1 MPNDATPTDD
11 MSQATTPVGPDEAGE
26 EPTGSGPTSPESVGS
41 EPIDWAALREAAARR
56 RARRRVVGGAVAVAL
71 VAAASVGVWLLSGD
85 DEEPPARHTAELPT
99 GFGAYRLAD
108 EGDSAWERIGWQENR
123 DPTTKAARVTY
134 RNTDKRKALAIT
146 LRLDP
151 SIGVSDPNEDE
162 DAVSQILGTRVTSDE
177 VKSYDPGPI
186 GGTLRCVRYEVAD
199 TTSAR
204 CAWGNDAASVTVQ
217 PVVTSGPRPSVGQT
231 AKETRS
237 FLDEL
242 RLREVE

>member
-1 MPNDATPTDD
+1 M
-11 MSQATTPVGPDEAGE
+11 GPDEAGE
-26 EPTGSGPTSPESVGS
+26 EPTGSGPTSPESIGS

-71 VAAASVGVWLLSGD
+71 VATASVGVWLLSGD

-108 EGDSAWERIGWQENR
+108 EGDSVWQRIGWQENR
-123 DPTTKAARVTY
+123 DPTTKPARVTY

-151 SIGVSDPNEDE
+151 SIDVSDPTEDE
-162 DAVSQILGTRVTSDE
+162 DAVSQILGIRVASDE

-204 CAWGNDAASVTVQ
+204 CVWGNDAASVTVQ
-217 PVVTSGPRPSVGQT
+217 PVVTSGPRPTVGQT
-231 AKETRS
+231 ARETRS